1 MAESRSAI
9 CQDHLLPKPT
19 YFSYATLPIPGRR
32 GRRSTNCPEYFL
44 KASTIPIAFT
54 HNQLYHHHN
63 HEREFIFI
71 LILYTRKL
79 PTPPPPHQK
88 KENSKLSHR
97 PKKKKNNK
105 KLAFNILVAFNNF
118 TTKISLIP
126 KNLDPS
132 HIVLWSLEMFAWRLN
147 IFLLGFIPIK
157 MKMILGEKT

>member
-1 MAESRSAI
+1 MRESSFLSSFCIRVNYPPLR
-9 CQDHLLPKPT
+9 HPT
-19 YFSYATLPIPGRR
+19 KKKR
-32 GRRSTNCPEYFL
+32 
-44 KASTIPIAFT
+44 
-54 HNQLYHHHN
+54 
-63 HEREFIFI
+63 I
-71 LILYTRKL
+71 LICHTG
-79 PTPPPPHQK
+79 Q
-88 KENSKLSHR
+88 
-97 PKKKKNNK
+97 KKKNNK